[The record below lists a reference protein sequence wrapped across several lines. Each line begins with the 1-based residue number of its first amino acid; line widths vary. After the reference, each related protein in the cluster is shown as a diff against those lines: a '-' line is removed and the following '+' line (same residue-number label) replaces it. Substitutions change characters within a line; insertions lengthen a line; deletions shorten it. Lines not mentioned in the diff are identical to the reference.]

1 MSVRPVVVTG
11 WKMSVDIWYDDTVT
25 TDYSTW
31 LFYWFDDGQIALLYT
46 FYIYH
51 RKEQETGKMFKYENI
66 YENTLNYYRLYLIFY
81 TNNH

>member
-51 RKEQETGKMFKYENI
+51 RKEQETGKMFKYELGIYTPGYSIFLFYINI
-66 YENTLNYYRLYLIFY
+66 
-81 TNNH
+81 